1 MGGIQMRNFLFSTT
15 GLAAAAACTLAAQAQ
30 TGPQTPILKCA
41 DFRHN
46 SDGSWAPLREV
57 TIRYPNG
64 IVSLGPEISFPATGS
79 YMGLPLAQML
89 TRQCG
94 SR

>member
-1 MGGIQMRNFLFSTT
+1 MRNFLMSALW
-15 GLAAAAACTLAAQAQ
+15 LAAAAGAFPAQAQ
-30 TGPQTPILKCA
+30 TAPETPTLACA
-41 DFRHN
+41 DFQHN
-46 SDGSWAPLREV
+46 PDGSWSPRREV

-64 IVSLGPEISFPATGS
+64 IVSLGPEISFPAGGS

-89 TRQCG
+89 NRQCA